1 MLSDDLLELQ
11 RFDSTIDQLTFRR
24 ANLPER
30 TAAQEASGALARTA
44 RHIAELIARQG
55 ALTESIEK
63 AELLGSELTT
73 QRERLQAQLRTV
85 TSPREADALTHEL
98 DMLAARRDELD
109 DAELASLEEQAQVV
123 DDLTSAH
130 RAEIEL
136 AAGSERATADLAAAE
151 AAIDQQLADLT
162 VQRADAVTRV
172 EGGALTDYEARRA
185 RHGGIAVATLDGRR
199 CSGCH
204 LDLSTFELDAVK
216 STPAGEYTDCPQCG
230 RMLIP

>member
-98 DMLAARRDELD
+98 DMLAA
-109 DAELASLEEQAQVV
+109 
-123 DDLTSAH
+123 
-130 RAEIEL
+130 
-136 AAGSERATADLAAAE
+136 
-151 AAIDQQLADLT
+151 
-162 VQRADAVTRV
+162 
-172 EGGALTDYEARRA
+172 
-185 RHGGIAVATLDGRR
+185 
-199 CSGCH
+199 
-204 LDLSTFELDAVK
+204 
-216 STPAGEYTDCPQCG
+216 PP
-230 RMLIP
+230 